1 MVEKKDKLNRV
12 IYRNLNDVERVIYK
26 YYGNTNKLKVIIR
39 LISKEQ
45 IVNIFNKKG
54 DLIYSD
60 EKKCSFIKLKNIKI
74 YKNQIVIKLPNEI
87 RKQYLDIYK
96 KIK

>member
-1 MVEKKDKLNRV
+1 MIEKKDKLNRV

-26 YYGNTNKLKVIIR
+26 YYGNTNKIKIAIR

-45 IVNIFNKKG
+45 IVNIFNKEG
-54 DLIYSD
+54 QIIYSD
-60 EKKCSFIKLKNIKI
+60 EKKSGFIKLKNIKI
-74 YKNQIVIKLPNEI
+74 YKNQIVIKLPNEV